1 MTERREYSGGRAI
14 HTPKTPRPRPK
25 PRAADRGSRIKYVPA
40 RDAYSGHLVS
50 PAPRRDPD
58 SVKKR
63 PMAGIEVAWTRMNV
77 TERSWAG
84 PGPTNAYAIH
94 GAKMKLKTP
103 INPMMRIDSFVA
115 SRAVSSAR
123 LGSFAPRFCPTS
135 ALEAILRPRPG
146 MNTNDW
152 IRSPICWAASASSP
166 KDTTITIHRR
176 RPTWNATCSVA
187 AGTPTRTI
195 LRIVCQFTSGVS
207 HRMLIRSLWRAKR
220 ARYIAAPVVY
230 AIEVPIAAPWT
241 PRAGNP
247 KFPKI
252 RV

>member
-14 HTPKTPRPRPK
+14 HTPKTPRPRPN
-25 PRAADRGSRIKYVPA
+25 AGAGERGSGIRYVPA

-63 PMAGIEVAWTRMNV
+63 PMAGIEVAWTRMYV
-77 TERSWAG
+77 TERSWAV

-103 INPMMRIDSFVA
+103 INPIMRIESFVA
-115 SRAVSSAR
+115 SRAVTSAR
-123 LGSFAPRFCPTS
+123 AGSFAPRFCPTS
-135 ALEAILRPRPG
+135 ALEAMLRPRPG

-152 IRSPICWAASASSP
+152 IRSPICWAASASCP
-166 KDTTITIHRR
+166 NETTMTIHTRT
-176 RPTWNATCSVA
+176 PIWNASCSRA
-187 AGTPTRTI
+187 PGTPTRRI
-195 LRIVCQFTSGVS
+195 LRIVAQFTSGVS
-207 HRMLIRSLWRAKR
+207 HRMPTPSRWRTNR
-220 ARYIAAPVVY
+220 TTYIAAPVVY
-230 AIEVPIAAPWT
+230 AMDVPIDAPWT